1 MLALCAAREFE
12 LIFGTRTWLTLHA
25 FPAASTAVLSPP
37 SSPGDVPPV
46 VVRHQ
51 RVPTWPRSLGPLSRC
66 VYRRVLR
73 RLPPMAARGE
83 AFLARIDVFVEE
95 AFVPLVR
102 SWMRATKFDLLGF
115 EKHHIALFFFA
126 YPSVVPNSNS
136 DSLTDQPQDNT
147 DGAAR
152 LEHRRLADDD
162 EEGDE
167 DDAFEDAIEDTSE
180 PNGVGNSDSAIPSQ
194 SGLFNV
200 DKVGAQVI
208 YAMAR
213 GCKWTGDGRF
223 AGVPSPG
230 CCTPETSDAANPQQ
244 TSDLRECQT
253 VDEEV
258 ESRLRELRY
267 RDFVESWV
275 KAGRSIRALLAT
287 VAPGAPGSL
296 SAGGQTYGPALFAE
310 LAREP
315 QFDRLPPAY
324 LALCHD
330 VIRGLAVTL
339 DNVFDDG
346 EWRERL
352 RAIWARMPLTLIV
365 GSLRLVNP
373 VPFVERLLRLFVW
386 RPRGVHSLLQRLC
399 GILCASDRT
408 VSRLK
413 ELAAELGPD
422 ACRRVEA
429 AVAPLVAELDA
440 DEPAASGAKVDDAT
454 LRSMLAAAGVDVVGG
469 SGSPGLAER
478 AGRHNPRHPRRHH
491 HHHHHHHH
499 PQHQSAQTHANAHD
513 QQQQQQQQYRATGSA
528 AAVATAAEEYARKVL
543 RRAEKAHFID
553 VVGSQGTTD
562 FIVHMAAVLPPL
574 LAEMWACTDMAD
586 LTKTF
591 FATIT
596 GCLDALNLYDTPDGT
611 TAAPSVVLS
620 AASLSSAAA
629 AAAGWTM
636 AGAGARASPASTSSD
651 ITLPPPAA
659 PVLAVREAAA
669 AAQRAEVV
677 KRMEAS
683 VLQLFQRGYGMSYSL
698 ARRAPAGPGGIHA
711 AVDWM
716 ARELAGADSAA
727 GARGLLELSAAA
739 AAEEALAGGLG
750 NGARREFARRVVTGL
765 SRSGT
770 TDEGAWVLGHDGGG
784 RDGDADGE
792 GIGSSGSARPARCRG
807 CAFGELSGCT
817 HCGELMLGAAGAT
830 EAATATA
837 AATTID
843 RMVAALARQLGVA
856 DPFAELAAGGG
867 GGGGGGGGFGPPL
880 SLAQRRR
887 LGSSDAVAVAASDDD
902 AAVF

>member
-1 MLALCAAREFE
+1 
-12 LIFGTRTWLTLHA
+12 
-25 FPAASTAVLSPP
+25 
-37 SSPGDVPPV
+37 
-46 VVRHQ
+46 
-51 RVPTWPRSLGPLSRC
+51 
-66 VYRRVLR
+66 
-73 RLPPMAARGE
+73 
-83 AFLARIDVFVEE
+83 
-95 AFVPLVR
+95 
-102 SWMRATKFDLLGF
+102 
-115 EKHHIALFFFA
+115 
-126 YPSVVPNSNS
+126 
-136 DSLTDQPQDNT
+136 
-147 DGAAR
+147 
-152 LEHRRLADDD
+152 
-162 EEGDE
+162 
-167 DDAFEDAIEDTSE
+167 
-180 PNGVGNSDSAIPSQ
+180 

-208 YAMAR
+208 YALAR
-213 GCKWTGDGRF
+213 GCRWTGDGRF
-223 AGVPSPG
+223 AGVSSPG
-230 CCTPETSDAANPQQ
+230 CCTAENSDAANPQQ
-244 TSDLRECQT
+244 TSDLRESET

-258 ESRLRELRY
+258 ESRLREVRY
-267 RDFVESWV
+267 RDLVESWV

-296 SAGGQTYGPALFAE
+296 SAGGKTYGPALFAE

-324 LALCHD
+324 LAACHD
-330 VIRGLAVTL
+330 AIRGLAVTL

-408 VSRLK
+408 IARLK

-422 ACRRVEA
+422 TCRRVEA
-429 AVAPLVAELDA
+429 AVAPLVAQLDA
-440 DEPAASGAKVDDAT
+440 DQPAAAGAKVDDAT
-454 LRSMLAAAGVDVVGG
+454 LRSMLTAAGVDV
-469 SGSPGLAER
+469 SGVLDSPGLAER

-491 HHHHHHHH
+491 LHHH
-499 PQHQSAQTHANAHD
+499 PQQRAQTHAHARSQQE
-513 QQQQQQQQYRATGSA
+513 QQQPSRAVGST
-528 AAVATAAEEYARKVL
+528 AAVATAAEEYARQVL

-591 FATIT
+591 FATVT
-596 GCLDALNLYDTPDGT
+596 GCLEALNLYDAPVGT
-611 TAAPSVVLS
+611 AAAPSVTSSVS
-620 AASLSSAAA
+620 SLSSAAA
-629 AAAGWTM
+629 AAAGWAT
-636 AGAGARASPASTSSD
+636 AGAAARASPASTSSD
-651 ITLPPPAA
+651 TTLPPQAA
-659 PVLAVREAAA
+659 PVLAARDAAA
-669 AAQRAEVV
+669 AARRAEVV
-677 KRMEAS
+677 GRMEAS
-683 VLQLFQRGYGMSYSL
+683 VLQLFRRGYGMSYGL
-698 ARRAPAGPGGIHA
+698 ARRAPTGPGGIHA
-711 AVDWM
+711 AVDWV
-716 ARELAGADSAA
+716 ARELAGAGSAA
-727 GARGLLELSAAA
+727 GASGGGARGLLELSAAA

-750 NGARREFARRVVTGL
+750 DDARREFARRVVAGL

-770 TDEGAWVLGHDGGG
+770 TDEGAWVLSDEGGG
-784 RDGDADGE
+784 RDGDPDGE
-792 GIGSSGSARPARCRG
+792 GVGSGGNGGSARPARCRG

-817 HCGELMLGAAGAT
+817 HCGELMLGAASAT
-830 EAATATA
+830 ETAKETA

-867 GGGGGGGGFGPPL
+867 GGGSGGGFGPPL

-887 LGSSDAVAVAASDDD
+887 LGSGDAVAVAASDDD
-902 AAVF
+902 AG